1 MSVICSYVVVLP
13 FVLLG
18 IISKQ
23 QQYVINCYRLQ
34 AVMGVDEFPS

>member
-1 MSVICSYVVVLP
+1 MSVICGHVVVLP